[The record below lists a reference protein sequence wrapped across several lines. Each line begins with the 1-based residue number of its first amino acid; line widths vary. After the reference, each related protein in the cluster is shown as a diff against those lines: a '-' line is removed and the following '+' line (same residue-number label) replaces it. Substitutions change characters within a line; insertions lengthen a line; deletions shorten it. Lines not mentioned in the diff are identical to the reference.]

1 MTGGATDGTADHVTE
16 AMPGRPT
23 DRAMASISSWLNAA
37 WAVQSLAIGAV
48 MALVALSYNIV
59 YATLI
64 YRGDLADA
72 FPTGLGANLLAT
84 AIAGVLIAAV
94 SPHRG
99 ALAGP
104 QDTPAIVLAPA
115 AGTIAAASGASAS
128 TVVALVMLTTVA
140 IGATLWVMGALGLG
154 GLLRY
159 LPYPVVAGFLAG
171 IGLVLIVSAFDL
183 AIGADDTFD
192 GRAVLRWVA
201 AAVFGLVLL
210 AVARRWPDRTLLTP
224 ALLVAAIVVVHGTRL
239 LAGLGVDEAQDRGL
253 LLGPFDG
260 GSLWRPGDVWRFGD
274 VDWSAVAGE
283 LTTVVPV
290 LVLYPVALL
299 LYLGAIDQQT
309 GGQGDTNRS
318 LRLNGL
324 TNLLVAP
331 TGASAVGTQ
340 MSASILA
347 IRLGGANRTVPVVAA
362 LANGAVLFV
371 GAASLALI
379 PTVLV
384 HGVTL
389 FLGLVLVIEWLWDVR
404 ARLPEG
410 EYLLVLAMAVITV
423 VFDFF
428 IGVAFGILVAVLL
441 FVVRYSRTRSIRHQL
456 TSRERRSNVQWG
468 EQTAALLEQ
477 RGDRSMILELDGFLF
492 FGSANRLVEP
502 VVERLAADP
511 PLEVVVVD
519 FHRVVGVDS
528 DAVTA
533 FDTLLGLAE
542 EQDFVVVFS
551 ALTPGDRER
560 LRATRGRG
568 WGDQVHFEPDLDRA
582 LEWCEIRLLGD
593 DADLPNVDL
602 GAWMADELGDRLRA
616 ERLLALWVRDTA
628 TAGSVL
634 VRQGESSPGLI
645 AVTSGVVSIYLDDRE
660 SAGDPAVNHAIDT
673 GGRNGFRRRTLR
685 PGALLGEISYYR
697 GGAATAT
704 AVADTDVVF
713 HRLTVDAVTRLE
725 HDDPELALSLHR
737 LLGRMLAER
746 VTHSDGLIR
755 AMLRPDGG

>member
-1 MTGGATDGTADHVTE
+1 
-16 AMPGRPT
+16 
-23 DRAMASISSWLNAA
+23 
-37 WAVQSLAIGAV
+37 V
-48 MALVALSYNIV
+48 MALIALSYNIV
-59 YATLI
+59 YASLI

-84 AIAGVLIAAV
+84 AVAGVLIAVV
-94 SPHRG
+94 SPHRS

-104 QDTPAIVLAPA
+104 QDTPALVLAPA
-115 AGTIAAASGASAS
+115 AGTIASASGASAP
-128 TVVALVMLTTVA
+128 TVVALVVVTTIAV
-140 IGATLWVMGALGLG
+140 GVTLWAMGALGLG

-183 AIGADDTFD
+183 AVGADDALD
-192 GRAVLRWVA
+192 ASAVLRWA
-201 AAVFGLVLL
+201 GAIAFGLALL
-210 AVARRWPDRTLLTP
+210 VIGRRWPDRTLLTP
-224 ALLVAAIVVVHGTRL
+224 ALLVATIAAVHAARL
-239 LAGLGVDEAQDRGL
+239 VAGIDVADAQDRGL
-253 LLGPFDG
+253 LLGPFDAG
-260 GSLWRPGDVWRFGD
+260 PLWRPGDVWRLGD
-274 VDWSAVAGE
+274 IDWGALAGE

-299 LYLGAIDQQT
+299 LYLGALDQQT
-309 GGQGDTNRS
+309 GGGAGRGGSADTNRS

-324 TNLLVAP
+324 ANLLVAP

-347 IRLGGANRTVPVVAA
+347 DRLAGANRGVPIVAA
-362 LANGAVLFV
+362 VLNGAVLFV
-371 GAASLALI
+371 GAASLSSI

-389 FLGLVLVIEWLWDVR
+389 FLGLVLVVEWLWDAR

-492 FGSANRLVEP
+492 FGSADRLVEP

-519 FHRVVGVDS
+519 FHRVVGIDS

-542 EQDFVVVFS
+542 EQEFVVVFS
-551 ALTPGDRER
+551 ALAPGDRER
-560 LRATRGRG
+560 LRATRGRD
-568 WGDQVHFEPDLDRA
+568 WGDQVQFEPDLDRA
-582 LEWCEIRLLGD
+582 LEWCETRLLGD
-593 DADLPNVDL
+593 DADLPAVDL
-602 GAWMADELGDRLRA
+602 GAWMAGELGDRHRA
-616 ERLLALWVRDTA
+616 ERLLALWSRDTA

-660 SAGDPAVNHAIDT
+660 PSPDRVAGHAGDT
-673 GGRNGFRRRTLR
+673 GGRHGFRRRTLR

-755 AMLRPDGG
+755 AMLRPGGG